1 MKKKGSLKLMIILL
15 GMMLCLHAGA
25 AAVSLE
31 IIYKGEQTVDMRIH
45 NNIPRARQKFELKR
59 GSSEINEWIFQSEP
73 GPADLYYSDGD
84 STPPFSSHT
93 YTILSY
99 WSTNG
104 MDWLDDGTDIKDV
117 DTAIM
122 SGTLHNDIDWQN
134 LLGRNTV
141 WWDSAEYTVSCVNVA
156 DGDLGI
162 YNTTVRL
169 NDSAYS
175 LKAIGPGTI
184 TAEGV
189 AFTSTISAG
198 GEVEFESQSDL
209 SAESIKEC
217 TFQSVDLTIT
227 NSAGVEI
234 KDSGFNDCQVT
245 TNSNSSGTTFNN
257 CTGSYD
263 LTIGGDGETVRDC
276 TGILELYI
284 SGADHSILRNS
295 LRNMEARGDSCTIQD
310 NTFSSDAYTWIRFDL
325 CGNSNHVL
333 ENTLEHREVDNGY
346 PMIRIIGDSNI
357 VEKNVITE
365 QVAGAGAW
373 GSGIHIQG
381 GDNNTVQLNRIIGYL
396 DGSSTNNH
404 GILLDGATGNL
415 IKKNTIKNCQ
425 NGIWLGF
432 PNSASGNNIENNAI
446 STTTRAAIDVGD
458 DCDTNVFAYNYIWDS
473 YVGMYIS
480 GEGNGV
486 HENIISDCS
495 YRGIHL
501 MAGASNTWVYNN
513 VFRDNAGQAVDNGS
527 GNIWNKPKTAVN
539 SNIVGGPYLGGN
551 YWDTYTGHDTDG
563 DKLGDTPYP
572 INGSAGTSDGLPLIY
587 VSMPSPTPGPTPSG
601 LGTVVSG
608 DYNGDGKADL
618 AVFRATSGLWA
629 IRGITR
635 TYFGAES
642 DLPVSGDYN
651 GDGTADISLF
661 RGSAGLW
668 AARGVTRVYFGGSSD
683 QPAAGDYNGDG
694 SCDIGI
700 FRGSS
705 GLWAIRGVTRSY
717 FGAGSDLPVSGDYN
731 GDGSGDIALFRG
743 SAGLWAVRGV
753 TRTYFGGSDDLPIP
767 GDYSGSGSRG
777 PAIFRESSG
786 LWAVRGISRF
796 YFGTDGDRP
805 VPADFNGSGADDI
818 GIFRPSS
825 GLWAINGITRVYF
838 GSSIDLPATR

>member
-1 MKKKGSLKLMIILL
+1 
-15 GMMLCLHAGA
+15 MLCLPAGE

-31 IIYKGEQTVDMRIH
+31 IIYKGEQTVDMHIYNYTSRD
-45 NNIPRARQKFELKR
+45 RQKFELNR
-59 GSSEINEWIFQSEP
+59 GSLNLETWVFQSES
-73 GPADLYYSDGD
+73 GPADWYYSDYD

-104 MDWLDDGTDIKDV
+104 TDWLDDGTDIKDV
-117 DTAIM
+117 DTSVIH
-122 SGTLHNDIDWQN
+122 GTLHNNIDWQII
-134 LLGRNTV
+134 LDRDTV
-141 WWDSAEYTVSCVNVA
+141 YWDTPSAEYTVSFVEVV

-169 NDSAYS
+169 NDSTS
-175 LKAIGPGTI
+175 LLKAISPGTI
-184 TAEGV
+184 TADG
-189 AFTSTISAG
+189 ATFISTTSVGPRIAR
-198 GEVEFESQSDL
+198 VELKNQRDL
-209 SAESIKEC
+209 SVEPIKEC
-217 TFQSVDLTIT
+217 AFQNVYLAI
-227 NSAGVEI
+227 NNCAGVVV
-234 KDSGFNDCQVT
+234 KDSTFNDCGVWT
-245 TNSNSSGTTFNN
+245 THNSNGTVFSN

-263 LTIGGDGETVRDC
+263 LSIGGDGETVQDC

-284 SGADHSILRNS
+284 TGADHSILRNG
-295 LRNMEARGDSCTIQD
+295 LRNMEARGDSGTIQD
-310 NTFSSDAYTWIRFDL
+310 NTFSSDAYAWIRFNL

-333 ENTLEHREVDNGY
+333 ENTLEHREADNGY
-346 PMIRIIGDSNI
+346 PMIRILGDDNI

-365 QVAGAGAW
+365 YVTGAGAW
-373 GSGIHIQG
+373 GRGIHIQG
-381 GDNNTVQLNRIIGYL
+381 GANNTVQLNRITGYL

-404 GILLDGATGNL
+404 GIILDGATGNL

-425 NGIWLGF
+425 NGIWLGY
-432 PNSASGNNIENNAI
+432 PSAASGNNIENNAI

-458 DCDTNVFAYNYIWDS
+458 DCDTNVFAYNHIWDG

-486 HENIISDCS
+486 HENIISDFS

-501 MAGASNTWVYNN
+501 LTGSSNTWVYNN
-513 VFRDNAGQAVDNGS
+513 VFRDNKSQAADNGS

-572 INGSAGTSDGLPLIY
+572 ISGSAGTSDGLPLIY

-629 IRGITR
+629 IRGVTR

-651 GDGTADISLF
+651 GDGTADIALF

-731 GDGSGDIALFRG
+731 GDGSVDIALFRG
-743 SAGLWAVRGV
+743 AAGLWAVRGV
-753 TRTYFGGSDDLPIP
+753 TRTYFGGSDDLPLP
-767 GDYSGSGSRG
+767 GDYSGSGSRS

-786 LWAVRGISRF
+786 LWAVRGISRL

-818 GIFRPSS
+818 GIFRPAS
-825 GLWAINGITRVYF
+825 GLWAIKGITRVYY

>member
-1 MKKKGSLKLMIILL
+1 
-15 GMMLCLHAGA
+15 MLCLPGWASA
-25 AAVSLE
+25 ASMGV
-31 IIYKGEQTVDMRIH
+31 IYKGEDTVDMKIYNYSSPAKDRI
-45 NNIPRARQKFELKR
+45 KFILER
-59 GSSEINEWIFQSEP
+59 DGTEIWSQEASTAKIY
-73 GPADLYYSDGD
+73 YYSD
-84 STPPFSSHT
+84 SEEIVPFSSHT
-93 YTILSY
+93 YTLLSS
-99 WSTNG
+99 WST
-104 MDWLDDGTDIKDV
+104 DGTAWINYETDIKDV

-134 LLGRNTV
+134 LLDRDTV
-141 WWDSAEYTVSCVNVA
+141 RWNSAEYTVSNVNVA
-156 DGDLGI
+156 DGYLGI
-162 YNTTVRL
+162 DNTTVRL
-169 NDSAYS
+169 NDSAYR
-175 LKAIGPGTI
+175 LKATGPGTI
-184 TAEGV
+184 FAEGV
-189 AFTSTISAG
+189 TFTSTTSAG

-209 SAESIKEC
+209 FFESIKEC
-217 TFQSVDLTIT
+217 TFQSVDLTFT
-227 NSAGVEI
+227 NSAGVVI

-245 TNSNSSGTTFNN
+245 VSLNSSGTTFNN

-263 LTIGGDGETVRDC
+263 LTLGGEGATVWDC
-276 TGILELYI
+276 TGILELCI
-284 SGADHSILRNS
+284 SGTDHNILRNS
-295 LRNMEARGDSCTIQD
+295 LRNMQLRGDSCTIQD
-310 NTFSSDAYTWIRFDL
+310 NTFSSDAYTWSRFDIG
-325 CGNSNHVL
+325 GNSNHVL
-333 ENTLEHREVDNGY
+333 ENTLEHREADNGY
-346 PMIRIIGDSNI
+346 PMIGISGDDNT

-365 QVAGAGAW
+365 YVVGGGAW
-373 GSGIHIQG
+373 GKGIIIQG
-381 GDNNTVQLNRIIGYL
+381 GANNTVQLNRITGCL
-396 DGSSTNNH
+396 DGSTTNNH
-404 GILLDGATGNL
+404 GIVLYDATGNL

-425 NGIWLGF
+425 NGIWLPF
-432 PNSASGNNIENNAI
+432 ANPASGNNIENNAI
-446 STTTRAAIDVGD
+446 STTTRAAIEVGD
-458 DCDTNVFAYNYIWDS
+458 DCNENVIAYNHIWDGRT
-473 YVGMYIS
+473 GMYIS
-480 GEGNGV
+480 GDGNGV
-486 HENIISDCS
+486 HENIISDCRT
-495 YRGIHL
+495 RGIHL
-501 MAGASNTWVYNN
+501 MAGSTNTWVYNN
-513 VFRDNAGQAVDNGS
+513 VFRDNADQAVDNGS
-527 GNIWNKPKTAVN
+527 GNIWNKSKTAVN
-539 SNIVGGPYLGGN
+539 SNIVGGPFLGGN

-601 LGTVVSG
+601 LGTIVSG

-618 AVFRATSGLWA
+618 AVFRASSGLWA
-629 IRGITR
+629 IRGVTR
-635 TYFGAES
+635 TYFGAEN

-717 FGAGSDLPVSGDYN
+717 FGVGSDLPVSGDYN
-731 GDGSGDIALFRG
+731 GDGSVDIALFRG

-753 TRTYFGGSDDLPIP
+753 TRTYFGGSDDLPLP
-767 GDYSGSGSRG
+767 GDYSGSGSRS

-786 LWAVRGISRF
+786 LWAVRSVTRL